1 MGQIHSTCVFWELN
15 CWFGFCGV
23 MPYEEY
29 MFPQYNKYAAQRI
42 LLAVLTWNA
51 TLKKHNV
58 SVTWSYLMVTSQIKF
73 KYLRK
78 SDCKNG
84 CEGMNTYQIVLMNR
98 NYLLKQCELGMTF
111 YFLCNEG
118 KMVHFC
124 SLTDAAFEL

>member
-1 MGQIHSTCVFWELN
+1 MIT
-15 CWFGFCGV
+15 
-23 MPYEEY
+23 
-29 MFPQYNKYAAQRI
+29 QYNKYAAQRV

-51 TLKKHNV
+51 NLKKHAI
-58 SVTWSYLMVTSQIKF
+58 SVTWSYLIWLVTINF

-84 CEGMNTYQIVLMNR
+84 CEGINTYQIVLMNR
-98 NYLLKQCELGMTF
+98 NYLLKKCELGMTF